1 MNSKK
6 NLFLEYGKKLIW
18 EMLGFFLVA
27 LGSVLFLYSDM
38 GLNPWGVL
46 HQGIS
51 IQTGMTLGQATQAFG
66 LLLIA
71 ISSAFKVVPGLA
83 TILNMI
89 FIGLFTDV
97 IIDLGLISTP
107 DSIILKYVLLL
118 LGTLA
123 FAYGMYFYLTQHLGA
138 GPRDG
143 VMLLLQRATKLDVG
157 IIRVAME
164 VSAVVIGYLMGG
176 QVGIGTVLSAL
187 LLGPTLSIIFRLH
200 KYESGHAPHENLL
213 TTLRKF
219 FTSSSN

>member
-1 MNSKK
+1 
-6 NLFLEYGKKLIW
+6 
-18 EMLGFFLVA
+18 MLGFFLVA

-118 LGTLA
+118 
-123 FAYGMYFYLTQHLGA
+123 
-138 GPRDG
+138 
-143 VMLLLQRATKLDVG
+143 
-157 IIRVAME
+157 
-164 VSAVVIGYLMGG
+164 
-176 QVGIGTVLSAL
+176 
-187 LLGPTLSIIFRLH
+187 
-200 KYESGHAPHENLL
+200 
-213 TTLRKF
+213 
-219 FTSSSN
+219 